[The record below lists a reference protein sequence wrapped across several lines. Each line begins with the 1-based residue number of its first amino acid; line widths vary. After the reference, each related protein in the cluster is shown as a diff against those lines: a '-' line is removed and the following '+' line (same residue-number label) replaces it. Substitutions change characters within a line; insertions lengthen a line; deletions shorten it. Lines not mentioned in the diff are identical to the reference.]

1 MYKKL
6 MGLTGIIMAGV
17 LTIATAQVTFTEQT
31 VSSTFVE
38 PRVATIADFNGDGLP
53 DFAALSTRSTVE
65 DNAGWW
71 ANDGSPKDGT
81 WNYIKVESSRFSNGR
96 FLVSRDIDLDG
107 DIDLLGGKVE
117 SSSTTNIAWWENSD
131 GNGNF
136 NGFRN
141 DITTPGISGG
151 VDAADLDGDGDID
164 IVGGFYTSTAGEV
177 GLSWYE
183 NDGNQTFTRHDI
195 ANVLYITHVGTWDI
209 DGDGDND
216 IIAAASDVS
225 GTGGAV
231 YYWQNNGGSPL
242 SWSQNTIDNALDG
255 AIWIFAKDM
264 DLDGD
269 TDILA
274 TALRD
279 NAIVWYENTG
289 SGWTKHTVDGAFNGA
304 RAVHA
309 RDIEGDGDIDI
320 IAAAESGNE
329 IAWYENDGSMNFT
342 KHSLS
347 TAYTN
352 ARYVEGNDVD
362 GDGDPDILAVAL
374 GDPNASPV
382 VDGFIRWW
390 ENDAEDLKTIADG
403 DQAPVSFWSNTVT
416 IDFSAGTAG
425 DVSVYLDSEETPRSD
440 RLASGIDHL
449 APKKFYT
456 LWTNKTGYTASVT
469 FKYSVWGGVTNPS
482 TLVIA
487 WWNPSTAQWE
497 VAGTGQS
504 VNTADQTITV
514 SGVSQFG
521 QFVLASTSA
530 DNPLPILL
538 SSFTASVDKQGVLL
552 KWVTASEFNNQGF
565 IVYRAE
571 DATSE
576 PAVLASYANYPE
588 LEGAGNSNT
597 DRVYT
602 FRDISA
608 LFGKTYYYYLEDV
621 AFDGRKMRH
630 GPVKVTVS
638 EPIVVDRPHTA
649 IGNFILYQNVPNPF
663 NPSTEIRFQIPAGVA
678 NETGKQTTLRIYN
691 SVGQLVATLV
701 EGNLKAG
708 EYVVTWNGRDAAGN
722 PVPSGVYFYVLE
734 SGYLRLTQKML
745 LMK

>member
-1 MYKKL
+1 MFKRL
-6 MGLTGIIMAGV
+6 LSVTSIFVTGMLGV
-17 LTIATAQVTFTEQT
+17 LFAQVTFTEQT
-31 VSSTFVE
+31 VSNSYVE
-38 PRVATIADFNGDGLP
+38 PRVASIADYNGDGLP
-53 DFAALSTRSTVE
+53 DFSALSTRETIE

-71 ANDGSPKDGT
+71 GNDGTPKDGT
-81 WNYIKVESSRFSNGR
+81 WNYTKIASSGFSSGR
-96 FLVSRDIDLDG
+96 FLVSRDIDKDG
-107 DIDLLGGKVE
+107 DYDLLGGKIE

-131 GNGNF
+131 GNGGF
-136 NGFRN
+136 SGFRN
-141 DITTPGISGG
+141 DITTPGLSGG

-164 IVGGFYTSTAGEV
+164 LIGGFYTETAGDTGIV
-177 GLSWYE
+177 WYE
-183 NDGNQTFTRHDI
+183 NDGSQNFTIHLI
-195 ANVLYITHVGTWDI
+195 ANIQYITHVGSWDI

-216 IIAAASDVS
+216 IVASAGIIS

-231 YYWQNNGGSPL
+231 YLWRNDGGSPL
-242 SWSQNTIDNALDG
+242 TWTQITIDNALDG
-255 AIWIFAKDM
+255 AIWIFAKDVDQDNDM
-264 DLDGD
+264 
-269 TDILA
+269 DILA
-274 TALRD
+274 AASRA

-289 SGWTKHTVDGAFNGA
+289 SGWNKTVVDGSFSGA

-309 RDIEGDGDIDI
+309 RDIDGDGDIDI
-320 IAAAESGNE
+320 AGAAETSNE
-329 IAWYENDGSMNFT
+329 IAWYENDGSQNFT

-352 ARYVEGNDVD
+352 ARYVEANDVD

-403 DQAPVSFWSNTVT
+403 DQAPVSFWNNTVT

-425 DVSVYLDSEETPRSD
+425 DVSVYLDSEAPPRPE
-440 RLASGIDHL
+440 RLATGIDHI
-449 APKKFYT
+449 AEKKFYT

-469 FKYSVWGGVTNPS
+469 FKYSVWPGVTNPA

-487 WWNPSTAQWE
+487 WWNPGTAQWE
-497 VAGTGQS
+497 IAGTGQS

-521 QFVLASTSA
+521 QFVLASTNA

-538 SSFTASVDKQGVLL
+538 SSFTATVDNQGVLL

-565 IVYRAE
+565 VVYRAE
-571 DATSE
+571 DPATE
-576 PAVLASYANYPE
+576 PELLASYTNYPE

-597 DRVYT
+597 NRTYT

-621 AFDGRKMRH
+621 AFDGRRMRH
-630 GPVKVTVS
+630 GPIKVAVS
-638 EPIVVDRPHTA
+638 EPIIVDRPHTA
-649 IGNFILYQNVPNPF
+649 IGNFVLYQNVPNPF
-663 NPSTEIRFQIPAGVA
+663 NPTTEIRFQIPAGVA
-678 NETGKQTTLRIYN
+678 NESGKQTTLRIYN
-691 SVGQLVATLV
+691 AVGQLINTLV
-701 EGNLKAG
+701 DGNLKAG